1 MDLDNKTMILL
12 AVALGCSAPGQ
23 ADTQA
28 DTVVA
33 YQRHI
38 KDLESNQGIYGAQ
51 LGEPLMGLGL
61 AYQIENDH
69 ERAAA
74 TFKRALQIKRINNGL
89 YDLDQ
94 VPILDQLIKSNIA
107 KQNWM
112 DVDGNYQRM
121 LWLHRRNYEGD
132 DPGLLTALDRV
143 GRWKL
148 NAHRHRLLKDR
159 EEYLLRDADR
169 IYRETIAAVSARNA
183 TDPRLIGLLY
193 GQALANYPI
202 IPNKVGRILQR
213 VITIYETNPELPK
226 LGHANALIHLGDW
239 RLLRGWQDGAHQ
251 TYRDAHALLAS
262 DAANREHLASLFG
275 APRII
280 PDVKMVLP
288 ELDEYRNSRAEREY
302 VLALLDV
309 SEHGRP
315 GNIKILELSLPDG
328 RGNDRTAKKVV
339 KSRHYRPRYQNGE
352 PVATVEHQVHIVRGD

>member
-1 MDLDNKTMILL
+1 MELDNKIMILL
-12 AVALGCSAPGQ
+12 AAALVYSVPG
-23 ADTQA
+23 QA

-38 KDLESNQGIYGAQ
+38 KNLESNQGIYGAQ

-74 TFKRALQIKRINNGL
+74 MFKRALQIKRINNGL
-89 YDLDQ
+89 YDLGQ

-107 KQNWM
+107 KQNWI
-112 DVDGNYQRM
+112 DVDGNYQWM
-121 LWLHRRNYEGD
+121 LWLHRRNYDGD
-132 DPGLLTALDRV
+132 DPGLLPVLDRV

-148 NAHRHRLLKDR
+148 NAYKHRLLKDR
-159 EEYLLRDADR
+159 EEYLLRDADS
-169 IYRETIAAVSARNA
+169 IYRETIASVSAYNA
-183 TDPRLIGLLY
+183 TDPRLVGLLY

-213 VITIYETNPELPK
+213 VITIYETNPELPR

-239 RLLRGWQDGAHQ
+239 RLLQGRHAGAHRA
-251 TYRDAHALLAS
+251 YRDAHALLAS

-275 APRII
+275 VPRII
-280 PDVKMVLP
+280 PDVKMTLP
-288 ELDEYRNSRAEREY
+288 ELDEYRNNRAQREY
-302 VLALLDV
+302 VIASLDV

-315 GNIKILELSLPDG
+315 GNVKILELSLPKG
-328 RGNDRTAKKVV
+328 KGNDRTAKKVV
-339 KSRHYRPRYQNGE
+339 KSRRYRPRYQNGE
-352 PVATVEHQVHIVRGD
+352 PVATVDHQIHIVRGD